1 MKSKINDPLKV
12 DELGPEWANIEDS
25 LHKLVGEQTP
35 LRRKIISDMFRATI
49 KLARENPGSLNLK
62 ISATALKELRFS
74 FKIFRPHRKTPKIT
88 MFGSARIAPTDPL
101 YHLAKDF
108 AQKAVL
114 RKYMIITGGGPGIM
128 AAGNEGATPKGGFG
142 LNIKLPFEQS
152 ANSFIDPE
160 KGLINYKYFFTR
172 KLFLVKEAWAFVF
185 FPGGFGTFDEAF
197 EALTLLQTGKTNLV
211 PVVFLETENYGYWT
225 ELVDFLNRVMLKKG
239 LISGTDS
246 SLYRVCHSAEEA
258 LNHFDLFYKNY
269 ISTRYVDDK
278 VSIRIKKQ
286 LSDKAIEKI
295 NMQFK
300 EFFKSGPL
308 HASKALPEEDNEP
321 EIKDLPRLVFTW
333 KKRIRKQM
341 MAKKMMAKKNEDPL
355 ELGRKKSGSGPEGPS
370 APHF

>member
-12 DELGPEWANIEDS
+12 DELGPEWTNIEDS

-35 LRRKIISDMFRATI
+35 LRRKIVSDMFRATI

-74 FKIFRPHRKTPKIT
+74 FKIFRPHRKNPKIT

-225 ELVDFLNRVMLKKG
+225 DLVDFLNRVMLKKG

-333 KKRIRKQM
+333 KKKDFGTLRRLIDFI
-341 MAKKMMAKKNEDPL
+341 NENTV
-355 ELGRKKSGSGPEGPS
+355 
-370 APHF
+370 